1 MPSATLIQYNS
12 LTPMPAPPTPRQPSQ
27 PTPVQL
33 QTAKDEYTAAENGDG
48 QPLPPP
54 FTYGRVYRWLNDEN
68 AVPKIPKAPSL
79 SQTELKQLMKDLP
92 KPDTQLQLP
101 APPIGGIPVPPAPTA
116 PTNFLQIARATIGR
130 RTQAKTWK
138 RIGKELN
145 ARRVNRATRQPLRR
159 NQDNYKLLIELSTNT
174 TGKHTIFYSTRMTQQ
189 ESTAGPRTQTQNQ
202 QQSLGLQGSFD
213 FPEISRK
220 DKTPPYG
227 KPRNNKN
234 EQWTNLSSS
243 LQKWLDSHF
252 HKGNELAMPNP
263 AYPDQTRFDKI
274 FRISDFEWQFL
285 PKSLDKLTGKK
296 PSFKFYITNNWTNT
310 QDPNMYIVLKVRLI
324 GRFRKGNKINPTRA
338 LPTTKPNRKK
348 GKLKKASSFCNNQ
361 LSDIKTIALDRYH
374 SAPGLFTDS
383 ASEKFEKKMKKATAA
398 DITSKNIK
406 LYYENRTKALAYWE
420 QEYYCRQA
428 INRNAG
434 INAGWPNIGVAAGN
448 RFPFDPWTLQPAIAM
463 TEKSVQ
469 YPNGLPGSRAAP
481 GGQAVINLPP
491 MAATAL
497 MQAWYA
503 AQPAGFQSPPWPIPF
518 SPLGMSLRPK
528 MVMVLFKRMN
538 NYLNAAGG
546 AGVGIGPPPANVINA
561 INGLQP
567 IMVQGK
573 LPNLTTATL
582 TNAQWDELFILY
594 EFVLFNRFEANEPE
608 LVLEP
613 FEPYPRLP
621 VAAAGTEFGTW
632 LIGRNRRQ
640 YAIPVDTGVNPWS
653 AGAPA
658 PVAPAAVLPVPPAHI
673 PPQAPRLRVSW
684 QQVKKSGF
692 YEIEAKKWAQWMILV
707 NPFPIPGFPE
717 YNQYLTLWQKY
728 KYAKINAASTIP
740 QPGNALIPAQTNTQC
755 VLPPVDTPFRSTFR
769 RDGDGNLVNWVLPSE
784 ANRTAQYIN
793 PYAAVSLPAGA
804 PGGWMP
810 ANYLN
815 LIDARPNSA
824 KWMFG
829 GPIAGSYPKQV
840 WPKNNMRIYG
850 AVPPERFPPLENII
864 TINVRRSK
872 RENLGGWL
880 GGGRK
885 RTLRKYRKK
894 RKNKTLKRRRRKNN

>member
-1 MPSATLIQYNS
+1 MPSATLLQYNS
-12 LTPMPAPPTPRQPSQ
+12 LTPMPAPPAPRQPPQ

-33 QTAKDEYTAAENGDG
+33 QTAENEYNAAENGDG

-54 FTYGRVYRWLNDEN
+54 FTYGRIYRWLNDEN
-68 AVPKIPKAPSL
+68 PVPKVPKAPSL

-101 APPIGGIPVPPAPTA
+101 AAPIGGIPVPPAPDA
-116 PTNFLQIARATIGR
+116 PTNFFQIARATINR
-130 RTQAKTWK
+130 RTQAKTWR

-145 ARRVNRATRQPLRR
+145 TRRVNLATRQPLRR

-202 QQSLGLQGSFD
+202 QQKLGLQQSFD
-213 FPEISRK
+213 YPEISRK
-220 DKTPPYG
+220 DKTPPYS
-227 KPRNNKN
+227 KPRDKKNKK
-234 EQWTNLSSS
+234 WTNISAT

-263 AYPDQTRFDKI
+263 AYPGQTRFDKI

-296 PSFKFYITNNWTNT
+296 PPFKFYITNNWTNQ
-310 QDPNMYIVLKVRLI
+310 QDPNLYIVFKVRLV

-338 LPTTKPNRKK
+338 LPTTKPIRKK

-361 LSDIKTIALDRYH
+361 LSDIKTIALDKYH

-383 ASEKFEKKMKKATAA
+383 VSEKFEKKMKRATAG

-428 INRNAG
+428 MNRNAG
-434 INAGWPNIGVAAGN
+434 ITGGWPNIAAAVGN
-448 RFPFDPWTLQPAIAM
+448 RFPFDPWTLQPAVAM

-469 YPNGLPGSRAAP
+469 YPNGLPGSREAP
-481 GGQAVINLPP
+481 NGQAVINLPP
-491 MAATAL
+491 MAATGP
-497 MQAWYA
+497 MQAWYG

-518 SPLGMSLRPK
+518 SPLGMSLKPK
-528 MVMVLFKRMN
+528 MVLILFKRMN
-538 NYLNAAGG
+538 NYLNAAGAAG
-546 AGVGIGPPPANVINA
+546 AGVGPPPANVINV
-561 INGLQP
+561 INNLQP

-582 TNAQWDELFILY
+582 TNAQWDDLFVLY
-594 EFVLFNRFEANEPE
+594 EFVLFNRFEGEEAE

-621 VAAAGTEFGTW
+621 EPAAGAQFGNW
-632 LIGRNRRQ
+632 LISRNRRQ
-640 YAIPVDTGVNPWS
+640 YTIPVFTGVNPW
-653 AGAPA
+653 
-658 PVAPAAVLPVPPAHI
+658 PAADAAPLAPNILPGII
-673 PPQAPRLRVSW
+673 PIQEPRLRVSW

-692 YEIEAKKWAQWMILV
+692 YKLEAKKWAQWMILV

-728 KYAKINAASTIP
+728 KYAKINASSTIP
-740 QPGNALIPAQTNTQC
+740 QPGNALIPAQIHTQC
-755 VLPPVDTPFRSTFR
+755 VLPPVNTEFRSTFR
-769 RDGDGNLVNWVLPSE
+769 KDNDGNLINWVLPSE
-784 ANRTAQYIN
+784 A
-793 PYAAVSLPAGA
+793 
-804 PGGWMP
+804 
-810 ANYLN
+810 
-815 LIDARPNSA
+815 
-824 KWMFG
+824 K
-829 GPIAGSYPKQV
+829 
-840 WPKNNMRIYG
+840 
-850 AVPPERFPPLENII
+850 
-864 TINVRRSK
+864 
-872 RENLGGWL
+872 
-880 GGGRK
+880 
-885 RTLRKYRKK
+885 
-894 RKNKTLKRRRRKNN
+894 